1 MTLELFRLRP
11 PSRHTKTSPTL
22 LLLTAIITKL
32 YSYQH
37 YISLRWCCFA
47 DSITRNRL
55 RQNNGSFEAFVILCY
70 YTEYGR
76 NSGWKSKLKRDIY
89 CQNEVV
95 KSFIKLRLW
104 NGVGSYC
111 NPHDKQTEFL
121 SARLKDA
128 FAAGSYT
135 RIHSGGIAVIYEGHF
150 EY

>member
-1 MTLELFRLRP
+1 MLFRWFNNTQP
-11 PSRHTKTSPTL
+11 
-22 LLLTAIITKL
+22 
-32 YSYQH
+32 
-37 YISLRWCCFA
+37 
-47 DSITRNRL
+47 L

-76 NSGWKSKLKRDIY
+76 NSGWKSKLKMDIY
-89 CQNEVV
+89 CQSEVV

-111 NPHDKQTEFL
+111 KSHDKQTEFL

-135 RIHSGGIAVIYEGHF
+135 LYTVVELRSYTKGILNTK
-150 EY
+150 